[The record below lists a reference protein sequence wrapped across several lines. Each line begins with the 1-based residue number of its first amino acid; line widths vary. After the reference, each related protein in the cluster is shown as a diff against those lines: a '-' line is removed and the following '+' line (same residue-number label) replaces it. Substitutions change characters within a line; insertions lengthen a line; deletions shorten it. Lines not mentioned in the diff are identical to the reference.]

1 MLRGMN
7 TLHPPLRHLALAVR
21 DQPRSARFYS
31 SLFGY
36 RPVRRSPDGVLMLT
50 GPDGFSLALGS
61 TDEAVALPPFLHF
74 GFCAPNPAAVG
85 VIRGEVAGRG
95 AEIVA
100 ECDEPGYVSFK
111 CRDPDGYVVE
121 VAWEP
126 TP

>member
-1 MLRGMN
+1 MS

-21 DQPRSARFYS
+21 DQDRSARFYS

-36 RPVRRSPDGVLMLT
+36 RPVRRAPNGVLMLA
-50 GPDGFSLALGS
+50 GPDGFSLALGP

-74 GFCAPNPAAVG
+74 GFCASSPAAVD
-85 VIRGEVAGRG
+85 VLRGEVAGRG

-100 ECDEPGYVSFK
+100 EWDEPGYVSFK
-111 CRDPDGYVVE
+111 CHDPDGYVVE

-126 TP
+126 MP